1 MPMTRKLGNLCKSRR
16 WRETSLG
23 IQPARHTV
31 IYINHSY
38 NIYFGISIKNP
49 LLSMGQGRI
58 SVRITFF
65 IYYHTVLELCFQLV
79 AEASVS
85 HLD

>member
-23 IQPARHTV
+23 IQPARLTV
-31 IYINHSY
+31 IYINHCC
-38 NIYFGISIKNP
+38 NIYFGISIRKSSLVHGTREDFRENY
-49 LLSMGQGRI
+49 I
-58 SVRITFF
+58 F
-65 IYYHTVLELCFQLV
+65 IYYHTVLEPCLQLV
-79 AEASVS
+79 AEASAS